1 LAGERSRSCIRHVRF
16 NPQSGHSSVRLACLL
31 WAKSGHHTYPVL
43 VNHGFFGKGGC
54 KKCYQRENVPVHFSR
69 KLGDRAIGN
78 RSKILELRTAQTAD
92 ARGARFKVITGIGE
106 PAVGTVAGE
115 NL

>member
-1 LAGERSRSCIRHVRF
+1 M
-16 NPQSGHSSVRLACLL
+16 RLACLL

-78 RSKILELRTAQTAD
+78 RSKILELRTVQTAD
-92 ARGARFKVITGIGE
+92 ARGAHFKVITGIGE
-106 PAVGTVAGE
+106 PAIGAIAGE
-115 NL
+115 SL

>member
-1 LAGERSRSCIRHVRF
+1 M
-16 NPQSGHSSVRLACLL
+16 RLACLF
-31 WAKSGHHTYPVL
+31 WAKSGHHTHPVL

-78 RSKILELRTAQTAD
+78 RSKILELRTVQTAD
-92 ARGARFKVITGIGE
+92 ARGAHFKVITGIGE
-106 PAVGTVAGE
+106 PAIGAIAAE
-115 NL
+115 SL